1 MKSRYK
7 RLNTAV
13 SKWVGYYTQ
22 VLNRPPASGTNIEDD
37 IELAQKLYRKS
48 NNGNDFVDFNVYNK
62 IMSKHPKWSSQKNQ
76 TEFTTNSSGSK
87 RSRSEMDS
95 SPSSVNVPTPSSY
108 VDANERPEG
117 REAAK
122 KKRNGKAP
130 VVVQDSMFSADDI
143 SIIDGNRLTT
153 KEQIDFRQKRIAA
166 DLEIEQ
172 IRAQKMKTKMEM
184 GWLNTLLSQQNLNP
198 RDQEMKD
205 KLFDKYMA
213 NI

>member
-1 MKSRYK
+1 M
-7 RLNTAV
+7 A
-13 SKWVGYYTQ
+13 
-22 VLNRPPASGTNIEDD
+22 
-37 IELAQKLYRKS
+37 
-48 NNGNDFVDFNVYNK
+48 
-62 IMSKHPKWSSQKNQ
+62 
-76 TEFTTNSSGSK
+76 
-87 RSRSEMDS
+87 
-95 SPSSVNVPTPSSY
+95 
-108 VDANERPEG
+108 
-117 REAAK
+117 
-122 KKRNGKAP
+122 
-130 VVVQDSMFSADDI
+130 VQDPMFSVDDI

-205 KLFDKYMA
+205 NLFDKYMA